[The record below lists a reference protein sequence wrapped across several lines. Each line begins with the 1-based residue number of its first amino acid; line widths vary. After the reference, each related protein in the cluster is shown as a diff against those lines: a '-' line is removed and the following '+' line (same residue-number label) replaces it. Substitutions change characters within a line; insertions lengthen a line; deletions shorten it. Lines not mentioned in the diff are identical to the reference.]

1 MLIELRKSKLNARN
15 GYFKAITLPEAG
27 RVGSQAAEVLLS
39 VVVEWKCASL
49 SSFRSADITGSNH
62 ILLAADELLRVE
74 ELAVRS
80 SPETGNVLACTL
92 LI

>member
-1 MLIELRKSKLNARN
+1 M
-15 GYFKAITLPEAG
+15 P
-27 RVGSQAAEVLLS
+27 LLHTDSIVATS
-39 VVVEWKCASL
+39 VVVS
-49 SSFRSADITGSNH
+49 G

-80 SPETGNVLACTL
+80 SPVTGNVLACTL